1 MNTKRRSKSR
11 NEENIFYIYSQRT
24 LRHSLRTLR
33 EKVRICSR
41 GERIERRG
49 SRR

>member
-24 LRHSLRTLR
+24 LRDSLRTLR
-33 EKVRICSR
+33 ENLRTLREINGVTN
-41 GERIERRG
+41 G
-49 SRR
+49 